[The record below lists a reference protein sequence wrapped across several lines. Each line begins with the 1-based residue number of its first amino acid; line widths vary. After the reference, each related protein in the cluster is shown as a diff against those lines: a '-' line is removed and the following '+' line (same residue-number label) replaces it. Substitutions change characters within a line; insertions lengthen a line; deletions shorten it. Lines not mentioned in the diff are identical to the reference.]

1 SLRAELPD
9 DRRRVAHRRRECRAG
24 KAHRTRSRWDERVRP
39 RKRATGTLRAMT
51 EAARE
56 WADRLGAV
64 GVWTHDVERM
74 SAASARDYVR
84 AIESLGFKTLWI
96 PESLGSKEAFAH
108 ASLLLGATKKLVIA
122 TGIANIWARDPVAM
136 ANGARTLVDAYP
148 DRFLLGLGVSHAPT
162 VTTRGQ
168 TYAKP
173 VEHMQVYLDAMD
185 AAPYIGPKV
194 EAPRVLAALGP
205 RMLRLSADRALGAHP
220 YFVPIEHTTIA
231 RKELG
236 EGPLLAVEQATVL
249 SNDPAIARATARRH
263 MKRYLDLENY
273 TNNLRRLG
281 WNDADLGNGGSDKL
295 VDAIVAWGDAG
306 AIQAR
311 VAEHRKRGADHVCLQ
326 VLRTDL
332 AA

>member
-1 SLRAELPD
+1 
-9 DRRRVAHRRRECRAG
+9 
-24 KAHRTRSRWDERVRP
+24 
-39 RKRATGTLRAMT
+39 
-51 EAARE
+51 
-56 WADRLGAV
+56 
-64 GVWTHDVERM
+64 
-74 SAASARDYVR
+74 
-84 AIESLGFKTLWI
+84 
-96 PESLGSKEAFAH
+96 
-108 ASLLLGATKKLVIA
+108 
-122 TGIANIWARDPVAM
+122 
-136 ANGARTLVDAYP
+136 
-148 DRFLLGLGVSHAPT
+148 
-162 VTTRGQ
+162 
-168 TYAKP
+168 
-173 VEHMQVYLDAMD
+173 MQGYLDAMD

-332 AA
+332 AAPPTRELEAIAKVVL